1 MLKRQISREA
11 RKVVH
16 PVVVVN
22 HEGLVPELHR
32 EIGNL
37 LVSYGRG
44 QTEKLSSFAQTFENA
59 QEEARCLGSKTC
71 RYCREHG
78 HLIADCPKLA
88 KPYQLRKSK
97 DEVSEA
103 ALFDTGATFNY
114 ISSALLLSFNEV
126 GHFYQLEKANHHSV
140 SLADGSKVES
150 DGSVKILVRYGG
162 SQRMLLF
169 HVVPSLSPRVVIGWE
184 GIAALGLLIDA
195 YRSDIVCSVEE
206 SDDSLQSPLLARM
219 GLTDDDI
226 IPKDQLINIQNMRQ

>member
-1 MLKRQISREA
+1 MIAKSNDTVTTTASMGETLCPAVRQ
-11 RKVVH
+11 V
-16 PVVVVN
+16 
-22 HEGLVPELHR
+22 G
-32 EIGNL
+32 
-37 LVSYGRG
+37 
-44 QTEKLSSFAQTFENA
+44 LSSPQ
-59 QEEARCLGSKTC
+59 
-71 RYCREHG
+71 
-78 HLIADCPKLA
+78 
-88 KPYQLRKSK
+88 KSK

-226 IPKDQLINIQNMRQ
+226 IPKDQLVEPSTLRTMVGFI